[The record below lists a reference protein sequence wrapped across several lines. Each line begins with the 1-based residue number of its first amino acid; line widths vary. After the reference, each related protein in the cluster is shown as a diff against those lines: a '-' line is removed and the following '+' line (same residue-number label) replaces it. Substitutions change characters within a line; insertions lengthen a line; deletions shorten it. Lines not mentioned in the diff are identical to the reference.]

1 MNIKVKIKDTTSVAF
16 PIIIKDK
23 SGDVA
28 YWQNLNGSWLKK
40 TYDDNGKLLTYKNS
54 DGYWSV
60 ETYDDNG
67 KKLTFKNSDGYYK
80 IKGSFVT
87 KEEYEEFFN
96 PIPEY
101 TMEELIA
108 KIGNFKL
115 KNI

>member
-1 MNIKVKIKDTTSVAF
+1 MNIEITIKDKSNVEF

-23 SGDVA
+23 RGDVA

-67 KKLTFKNSDGYYK
+67 KKITFKNSDGYYQ
-80 IKGSFVT
+80 IKGLFVT
-87 KEEYEEFFN
+87 KEEYEAFIN

-101 TMEELIA
+101 TMEELTV
-108 KIGNFKL
+108 KLGHNFKI
-115 KNI
+115 KK